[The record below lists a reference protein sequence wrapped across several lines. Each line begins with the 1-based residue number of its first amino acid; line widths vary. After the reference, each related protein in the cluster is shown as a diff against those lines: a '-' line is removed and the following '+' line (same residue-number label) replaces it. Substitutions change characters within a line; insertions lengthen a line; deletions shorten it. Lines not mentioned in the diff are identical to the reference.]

1 MKAMAQQRSRLPHL
15 ECTSSIRPKKQKRS
29 VEDLTRL
36 RKSGLSSEIGL
47 MDWSCL
53 R

>member
-1 MKAMAQQRSRLPHL
+1 MNAMAQQGSRLPHL
-15 ECTSSIRPKKQKRS
+15 ECTSSSKKTKRN